1 MIFTQRHYAVR
12 TIFRSLLS
20 PDFFDPL
27 FQGENPVINATA
39 SLLQILSALFVIV

>member
-27 FQGENPVINATA
+27 FQGENPVI
-39 SLLQILSALFVIV
+39 SQCFRSSFLSESF